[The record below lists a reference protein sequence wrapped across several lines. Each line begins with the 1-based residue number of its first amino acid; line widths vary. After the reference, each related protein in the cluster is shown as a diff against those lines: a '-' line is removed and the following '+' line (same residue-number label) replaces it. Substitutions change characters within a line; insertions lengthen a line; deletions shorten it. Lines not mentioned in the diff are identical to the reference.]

1 MVSASNIGVPALIEL
16 TQRDQI
22 VLEAVITDYIETGEP
37 VGSRTISKR
46 GVMNVSP
53 ATIRNVMADLE
64 ELGLLQQPHTSAG
77 RVPTAKG
84 LRLYLDSIMHS
95 RQLLGSEQE
104 SIRDALQ
111 TGPHNMR
118 DLLRGTSRLLS
129 QYCRQAG
136 VVLWPKLTITSFK
149 HIEFLRTGPFHIM
162 VVLISKAGLV
172 HQAHIESTEEIT
184 QFELDKYGR
193 YINEL
198 LQDVP
203 LSKVKER
210 LMEEMES
217 EKALFDQLFSRALKM
232 AHQAFQDTD
241 EESEI
246 YIEGKTNLLDN
257 PEFVHVEQMR
267 RILRAFEDKSKMI
280 RLLDETLRSQT
291 GIQIMLGTE
300 GDQLEWQEMSVISA
314 PYWRGTTPLGV
325 LGVIGPLRMD
335 YSRIIPIVEFTAQF
349 LSHILEITDES

>member
-1 MVSASNIGVPALIEL
+1 MIEL
-16 TQRDQI
+16 TQRDQV
-22 VLEAVITDYIETGEP
+22 VLEAVITDYVETGEP

-64 ELGLLQQPHTSAG
+64 EMGLLHQPHTSAG

-95 RQLLGSEQE
+95 RQLEGPEKE
-104 SIRDALQ
+104 RIRYAMRASQ
-111 TGPHNMR
+111 QNIR
-118 DLLRGTSRLLS
+118 DLLRGTSKLLS
-129 QYCRQAG
+129 QYCKQAG
-136 VVLWPKLTITSFK
+136 VVLWPKLSITSFK
-149 HIEFLRTGPFHIM
+149 HIEFLRLGPFDIM
-162 VVLISKAGLV
+162 VILISKVGLV
-172 HQAHIESTEEIT
+172 HQTHIGSTEEIT
-184 QFELDKYGR
+184 QIELDKYSR

-210 LMEEMES
+210 IMDEMES
-217 EKALFDQLFSRALKM
+217 EKALFDELFSRALKM
-232 AHQAFQDTD
+232 AHQAIQDTD

-246 YIEGKTNLLDN
+246 YIEGRTNLLDN
-257 PEFVHVEQMR
+257 PEFAHVEQMR

-280 RLLDETLRSQT
+280 RLLDETLKAPA

-300 GDQLEWQEMSVISA
+300 GELREWQEISLISA
-314 PYWRGTTPLGV
+314 PYGRGTTPLGV
-325 LGVIGPLRMD
+325 VGVIGPLRMD

-349 LSHILEITDES
+349 LSQILEIPDES